1 MRAILILLAV
11 GLLSCGGQKI
21 LEKHDSPTGDFVLRV
36 ELDSSKPNDEHLG
49 FRLLNKDGRELD
61 YVRTLAG
68 AEVKKINNTDKYIA
82 QYWKNGVAVPL
93 TSSSSGVSSIIVV
106 SDDVYLT
113 GSESNGTKEIAKYW
127 KNGIG
132 FSLTDGTSYSFG
144 HDIGVAGSDIY
155 VVGGENTSSGFQV
168 AKYWKND
175 KVIPLTNGSTGS
187 RATAIFIK

>member
-68 AEVKKINNTDKYIA
+68 DHMKWAVSWFNDHTIILDSHDVGTYGWTVD
-82 QYWKNGVAVPL
+82 NGRL
-93 TSSSSGVSSIIVV
+93 KTM
-106 SDDVYLT
+106 D
-113 GSESNGTKEIAKYW
+113 
-127 KNGIG
+127 
-132 FSLTDGTSYSFG
+132 
-144 HDIGVAGSDIY
+144 
-155 VVGGENTSSGFQV
+155 QV
-168 AKYWKND
+168 AKDMED
-175 KVIPLTNGSTGS
+175 KCVEAFKSKYGTHGIQH
-187 RATAIFIK
+187 

>member
-1 MRAILILLAV
+1 M
-11 GLLSCGGQKI
+11 
-21 LEKHDSPTGDFVLRV
+21 
-36 ELDSSKPNDEHLG
+36 
-49 FRLLNKDGRELD
+49 
-61 YVRTLAG
+61 
-68 AEVKKINNTDKYIA
+68 
-82 QYWKNGVAVPL
+82 PL